1 MIPKGS
7 EKVRT
12 FLPSKDFEVS
22 KDFYKT
28 LGFNV
33 LLEDKDVT
41 IFGIGQ
47 SSFLLQRYYQKD
59 WAENFMMQMLVD
71 DLDSWWAHIS
81 SLDLPGRFGV
91 REPTAPAVQPW
102 GLRIS
107 YVVDPC
113 GVLWHIAQNN

>member
-1 MIPKGS
+1 
-7 EKVRT
+7 
-12 FLPSKDFEVS
+12 
-22 KDFYKT
+22 
-28 LGFNV
+28 V

-71 DLDSWWAHIS
+71 DLDEWWAHIS